1 MTQYHTLTTYP
12 ILIPTN
18 TTLWLPSFGPILPCT
33 HQVGHIDKVIM
44 GLDKNNNTPCGF
56 CFVIY
61 YTRGE
66 SERCVKY
73 INGTVLDDRIVR
85 VDHDWGF
92 QEGRQWGRGRS
103 GGQVGAAGQNT
114 GPCEQK
120 CLRMQV
126 VRLRITNAYLY
137 MDTLPRYSCACR
149 YEMSSGRTLTAS
161 AEAGASSRRMRSR
174 PSTAQAWTRA

>member
-1 MTQYHTLTTYP
+1 MVPCRTQPTRSYP
-12 ILIPTN
+12 YKHS
-18 TTLWLPSFGPILPCT
+18 SFGFHLLNLSSLVSIR
-33 HQVGHIDKVIM
+33 QVGHIDKVIM

-61 YTRGE
+61 YTREE

-103 GGQVGAAGQNT
+103 GGQVGAAGRNT
-114 GPCEQK
+114 GPC
-120 CLRMQV
+120 
-126 VRLRITNAYLY
+126 
-137 MDTLPRYSCACR
+137 
-149 YEMSSGRTLTAS
+149 
-161 AEAGASSRRMRSR
+161 R
-174 PSTAQAWTRA
+174 PSD

>member
-1 MTQYHTLTTYP
+1 MAACMGGWLAACMGGQRAWCISQGCMEPFPQSIEDRPDGIMPHPANPFLP
-12 ILIPTN
+12 LQAH
-18 TTLWLPSFGPILPCT
+18 LCWLPSVDLVVPCT
-33 HQVGHIDKVIM
+33 DIHQVGHIDKVIM

-61 YTRGE
+61 YTREE

-103 GGQVGAAGQNT
+103 GGQVGAAGRNT
-114 GPCEQK
+114 GPCK
-120 CLRMQV
+120 PRGSHLRCCK
-126 VRLRITNAYLY
+126 LRIW
-137 MDTLPRYSCACR
+137 
-149 YEMSSGRTLTAS
+149 G
-161 AEAGASSRRMRSR
+161 G
-174 PSTAQAWTRA
+174 